1 MTSRERTA
9 VALARRVPDRVP
21 YSKLWMVPEVAARL
35 LALPREAIAD
45 RLTPQQ
51 AYRLASYVN
60 TENILAMSRAVRELG
75 NCPITENQR

>member
-1 MTSRERTA
+1 MTPRERVA
-9 VALARRVPDRVP
+9 AALACRVPDRVP
-21 YSKLWMVPEVAARL
+21 YCELWIDPEVAARL
-35 LALPREAIAD
+35 LALPREAVAD
-45 RLTPQQ
+45 RFTPQQ